1 MLELVSSRIG
11 RRLATTVGIAMTALG
26 IGGLLALTAQDRR
39 LREESIEGIL
49 ESMATSVASSF
60 NAYDSRL
67 GRHPIADLQAELS
80 APGHA
85 VDLEVFDA
93 EGKIL
98 WSLHAS
104 RLGTKVEPRILAAL
118 EPPRSGDAP
127 RSPRSEVIWPL
138 RKRAGCLPCHAS
150 SPDPMGGLHL
160 TADQRNILGA
170 QRRAE
175 TIASIATVL
184 AVILLTTLILIL
196 LNRMILHPLA
206 RLTRVMAQVEEGDFF
221 ARAEVHAN
229 DEMGLLAS
237 SFNKLI
243 AKITDLRVE
252 RIDAERE
259 LHDIKGELTLKK
271 ELAEKSQQLE
281 ATNLK
286 LRERVDQ
293 LGFLYALGRE
303 LAGELDPDPL
313 LERLGRLVQ
322 DALGVPEFVVLLV
335 ESSGLRAT
343 VAAAVGFATD
353 APSLKRPFRLEG
365 SVSADAIGKREPIYV
380 PDLATDPRTISYRD
394 QSVRRGSLL
403 CVPVIYQDRAIG
415 TLNYVSPATD
425 AFSLERQQLLIAVAN
440 QAALALAN
448 AQLFRQ
454 TLELSRT
461 DGLTGIP
468 NRRDLEARMQLEWS
482 NRERYEGP
490 LSLVMIDID
499 HFKHYNDEHGHQLG
513 DEVLRRTAHLLRAQ
527 IRKTDAIGRYGG
539 EEFLVILPR
548 TEKEQAL
555 LVADKLRRS
564 VEQADYEH
572 GYLQPLGRIT
582 ISCGVATAPHD
593 APTLAELL
601 HAADDALFAAK
612 DSGRNRVIGF
622 GMTWNDTS
630 DIVRRVSETG
640 DLDLIG
646 S

>member
-1 MLELVSSRIG
+1 
-11 RRLATTVGIAMTALG
+11 
-26 IGGLLALTAQDRR
+26 
-39 LREESIEGIL
+39 
-49 ESMATSVASSF
+49 
-60 NAYDSRL
+60 
-67 GRHPIADLQAELS
+67 
-80 APGHA
+80 
-85 VDLEVFDA
+85 
-93 EGKIL
+93 
-98 WSLHAS
+98 
-104 RLGTKVEPRILAAL
+104 
-118 EPPRSGDAP
+118 
-127 RSPRSEVIWPL
+127 
-138 RKRAGCLPCHAS
+138 
-150 SPDPMGGLHL
+150 MGGLHL